1 MKYLLF
7 TIGQLLFISTIFTQ
21 SYNIASYN
29 GLTVNTC
36 SGNFYDSGGSG
47 GNYGNNENY
56 VVTFCS
62 SSGSP
67 LYFDFG
73 ASSSSLNLDA
83 GTGDTLFFYDGLTTS
98 DPLIATLTKSDDY
111 GFSNPTVG
119 TVSTCVTIQ
128 WKSNGSAADGGWS
141 ATIDCSEPPVCA
153 DNPPAA
159 DVFGQ
164 ATAVCNL
171 NDYCGTTSGYY
182 GEDAPY
188 NFGGTGGSCP

>member
-73 ASSSSLNLDA
+73 ASSSSLNGCCRLGA
-83 GTGDTLFFYDGLTTS
+83 G
-98 DPLIATLTKSDDY
+98 K
-111 GFSNPTVG
+111 
-119 TVSTCVTIQ
+119 
-128 WKSNGSAADGGWS
+128 
-141 ATIDCSEPPVCA
+141 
-153 DNPPAA
+153 
-159 DVFGQ
+159 
-164 ATAVCNL
+164 
-171 NDYCGTTSGYY
+171 
-182 GEDAPY
+182 
-188 NFGGTGGSCP
+188 